1 MPRLKYYNPTT
12 EQWEYVVVGA
22 QGDVGPEGPQG
33 PIGETGPAGADSTVP
48 GPAGPQGEAGPA
60 GPQGEAGPA
69 GPEGA
74 DGATGPTGPEG
85 AQGELGVGVSA
96 GILLQFAGSTA
107 PTGYL
112 LCEGQSLLVDE
123 YSALHGVIGYTYGG
137 SGANFNIPD
146 LRSRIPV
153 GRSNATSQGTATISI
168 ASPAVVT
175 DSSHGLSN
183 GQVVYFTTTGA
194 LPTGVTANTRYFV
207 RNAGAN
213 IFNLSATLTGALI
226 DTSGTQSGI
235 HTLFLA
241 DFDALGQ
248 TSGAASQ
255 ILSVNEMP
263 LHTHVQNSHNHIQDS
278 HNHTQDSHNH
288 TQNSH
293 NHTQN
298 AHNHV
303 ISGYT
308 NTANSGSTF
317 YQATVGSNSFG
328 SYSTQNR
335 TATNIATT
343 ATNNAT
349 TATNIATTAT
359 NQGTIATNQGTIAT
373 NQTTGN
379 SQAHNNLQPYIVVN
393 YIIKT

>member
-1 MPRLKYYNPTT
+1 MPRLKYYNETT
-12 EQWEYVVVGA
+12 SEWEYVIVGA
-22 QGDVGPEGPQG
+22 QGAQG
-33 PIGETGPAGADSTVP
+33 P
-48 GPAGPQGEAGPA
+48 
-60 GPQGEAGPA
+60 
-69 GPEGA
+69 
-74 DGATGPTGPEG
+74 TGPTGPEG

-153 GRSNATSQGTATISI
+153 GRSDATSKGTATVSIS
-168 ASPAVVT
+168 SPAT
-175 DSSHGLSN
+175 ITAATNHLLSS

-207 RNAGAN
+207 RGAAASTFT
-213 IFNLSATLTGALI
+213 ISATLTGASI
-226 DTSGTQSGI
+226 NTSGTQSGT

-241 DFDALGQ
+241 DFDNLGQ
-248 TSGAASQ
+248 TSGAVSQ
-255 ILSVNEMP
+255 LLSVNEMP
-263 LHTHVQNSHNHIQDS
+263 LHTHVQNAHNHIQDSHNHTQNTHNHTQNS

-288 TQNSH
+288 TQN
-293 NHTQN
+293 

-303 ISGYT
+303 IGGYT

-317 YQATVGSNSFG
+317 YQATVGSNTFG

-335 TATNIATT
+335 TATNNATT
-343 ATNNAT
+343 ATNNST
-349 TATNIATTAT
+349 TATNI
-359 NQGTIATNQGTIAT
+359 GTIATNQGTIAT
-373 NQTTGN
+373 NQDTTATNQTTGG
-379 SQAHNNLQPYIVVN
+379 SLAHNNLQPYIVVN